1 MKIICVGRNYTDH
14 IKELENNKPK
24 DPVLFLK
31 PDSSIILK
39 NKPFFIPDFSQN
51 IHYELELIIKISRLG
66 KHIQEKFSHKYYDF
80 IGLGIDF
87 TARDLQSD
95 LKSKGLPW
103 EKSKAFDG
111 SCFISKWINKS
122 EFNDVNN
129 LNFKLNKNDKTVQ
142 KTNSKLMLW
151 KIDELISYISTFF
164 TLKIGDVIFTGTP
177 AGVGNVS
184 IGDNLEGFIEDNK
197 IFNLN
202 IK

>member
-31 PDSSIILK
+31 PDSSIILN
-39 NKPFFIPDFSQN
+39 NKPFLIPDFSQN

-87 TARDLQSD
+87 TARDLQTN

-122 EFNDVNN
+122 DFNDINN
-129 LNFKLNKNDKTVQ
+129 LNFNLDKNGKTVQ

-177 AGVGNVS
+177 AGVGKVS

>member
-31 PDSSIILK
+31 PDSSIILN

-87 TARDLQSD
+87 TARDLQTD

-122 EFNDVNN
+122 EFNDINN
-129 LNFKLNKNDKTVQ
+129 LNFNLVKNGKTVQ

-177 AGVGNVS
+177 AGVGEVS
-184 IGDNLEGFIEDNK
+184 IGDNLEGFIEENK

>member
-24 DPVLFLK
+24 EPVLFLK
-31 PDSSIILK
+31 PDSSIILN

-129 LNFKLNKNDKTVQ
+129 LNFNLDINGKTVQ

-177 AGVGNVS
+177 AGVGKVS

>member
-24 DPVLFLK
+24 EPVLFLK
-31 PDSSIILK
+31 PDSSIILN

-129 LNFKLNKNDKTVQ
+129 LNFNLNKNGKTVQ

-177 AGVGNVS
+177 AGVGKVS
-184 IGDNLEGFIEDNK
+184 IGDNLEGFIEENK

>member
-24 DPVLFLK
+24 EPVLFLK
-31 PDSSIILK
+31 PDSSIILN

-66 KHIQEKFSHKYYDF
+66 KYIQEKFSHKYYDF

-129 LNFKLNKNDKTVQ
+129 LNFNLNKNGKTVQ

-177 AGVGNVS
+177 AGVGKVS
-184 IGDNLEGFIEDNK
+184 IGDNLEGFIEENK

>member
-24 DPVLFLK
+24 EPVLFLK
-31 PDSSIILK
+31 PDSSIILN

-51 IHYELELIIKISRLG
+51 IHYELELIIKISRIG

-129 LNFKLNKNDKTVQ
+129 LNFKLNKNGNTVQ

-177 AGVGNVS
+177 AGVGKVS

>member
-1 MKIICVGRNYTDH
+1 M
-14 IKELENNKPK
+14 
-24 DPVLFLK
+24 
-31 PDSSIILK
+31 
-39 NKPFFIPDFSQN
+39 
-51 IHYELELIIKISRLG
+51 
-66 KHIQEKFSHKYYDF
+66 
-80 IGLGIDF
+80 GIDF

-129 LNFKLNKNDKTVQ
+129 LNFKLNKNGKTVQ

-177 AGVGNVS
+177 AGVGKVS

>member
-24 DPVLFLK
+24 EPVLFLK
-31 PDSSIILK
+31 PDSSIILN

-51 IHYELELIIKISRLG
+51 IQYELELIIKISRLG

-129 LNFKLNKNDKTVQ
+129 LNFNLNKNGKTVQ

>member
-24 DPVLFLK
+24 EPVLFLK
-31 PDSSIILK
+31 PDSSIILN
-39 NKPFFIPDFSQN
+39 NKPFFIPDFSKN

-129 LNFKLNKNDKTVQ
+129 LNFKLNKNGNTVQ

>member
-24 DPVLFLK
+24 EPVLFLK
-31 PDSSIILK
+31 PDSSIILN

-51 IHYELELIIKISRLG
+51 IHYELELVIKISRLG

-122 EFNDVNN
+122 EFNDINN
-129 LNFKLNKNDKTVQ
+129 LNFNLDKNGKTVQ
-142 KTNSKLMLW
+142 KTNSKMMLW

-177 AGVGNVS
+177 AGVGKVS
-184 IGDNLEGFIEDNK
+184 IGDNLEGFIEENK

>member
-31 PDSSIILK
+31 PDSSIILN

-87 TARDLQSD
+87 TARDLQTN

-111 SCFISKWINKS
+111 SCFISKWINKCD
-122 EFNDVNN
+122 FNDINN
-129 LNFKLNKNDKTVQ
+129 LNFNLDKNGKTVQ

-177 AGVGNVS
+177 AGVGKVS

>member
-24 DPVLFLK
+24 EPVLFLK
-31 PDSSIILK
+31 PDSSIILN

-51 IHYELELIIKISRLG
+51 IHYELELIIKISRIG

-129 LNFKLNKNDKTVQ
+129 LNFKLNKNGNTVQ

-177 AGVGNVS
+177 AGVGKVL

>member
-24 DPVLFLK
+24 EPVLFLK
-31 PDSSIILK
+31 PDSSIILN

-122 EFNDVNN
+122 EFNDIYN
-129 LNFKLNKNDKTVQ
+129 LNFNLNKNGKTVQ

-177 AGVGNVS
+177 AGVGKVS

-197 IFNLN
+197 IFSLN

>member
-24 DPVLFLK
+24 EPVLFLK

-51 IHYELELIIKISRLG
+51 IQYELELLIKISRLG

-80 IGLGIDF
+80 IELVIDF
-87 TARDLQSD
+87 TARDIQSD

-129 LNFKLNKNDKTVQ
+129 LNFNLNKNGKTVQ